1 MTFYFTV
8 FTIYKIDFKFYFLL
22 SLLFLIYL
30 TEWLNIKS
38 FLSEKQSLIILRP
51 ESLGLQGDPISPFW
65 RKSTLN
71 IHWKHGCWSSNT
83 FSHLMP
89 RADSLFLK
97 DPVARKDWRQEKKG
111 RQRMRWLDGMTNSM
125 DMSLSKPWEIVKDR
139 EAWHAVVHGVA
150 KSWTWLSDGTTDDKH
165 ACSHIVACFKE
176 IGHDTVDVLWTRSS
190 LQSQF
195 G

>member
-1 MTFYFTV
+1 MLTKVRIIKAMIFPVVLYRCESWAIKKAECRRT
-8 FTIYKIDFKFYFLL
+8 DAFKLWCWRRLL
-22 SLLFLIYL
+22 RVPWTASI
-30 TEWLNIKS
+30 S
-38 FLSEKQSLIILRP
+38 SQSI
-51 ESLGLQGDPISPFW
+51 Q

-150 KSWTWLSDGTTDDKH
+150 KSRTWLSDGTTDDEH
-165 ACSHIVACFKE
+165 AYSHIVACFKE